1 MPVLVLSGD
10 SELSKDRRV
19 EEIRKKIGGDYLR
32 VHPED
37 SGKIDLVSSNLKNIG
52 MFGSRIVIDILD
64 FDSWKAKEKKELL
77 EMLKMVPEDI
87 YVVIRSSKG
96 IKGFKAESFPLPKPW
111 ERDRWMELT
120 KKKFEKKGL
129 KISREVLEYF
139 LDVVGTDEYRI
150 ETEVEKLSLYS
161 EGEVTAGDIDAVVY
175 RSTHAGV
182 DELCFAISE
191 RRVDDAH
198 RTLPDVLKGADLL
211 VLTASLAKHF
221 EDLFRLRVA
230 AKVKENYIWPDVAK
244 YSKELGMPVPKVA
257 RFLGFKFKGWKNE
270 PFNHITEYSVED
282 LANILKKLFILDR
295 NVKMSENPI
304 VHLHDFIESFR
315 GGWGV

>member
-19 EEIRKKIGGDYLR
+19 EEIRKKIGGEYIR

-52 MFGSRIVIDILD
+52 MFGSRVVIDILD

-77 EMLKMVPEDI
+77 EILKRVPEDI
-87 YVVIRSSKG
+87 YVVIRSEKG
-96 IKGFKAESFPLPKPW
+96 IKGLKSESFPLPKPW
-111 ERDRWMELT
+111 ERDKWMELI
-120 KKKFEKKGL
+120 KKKFERKGL

-161 EGEVTAGDIDAVVY
+161 EGEVTAKDIDEVVY
-175 RSTHAGV
+175 RSAHTGV
-182 DELCFAISE
+182 DELCFAVSE

-198 RTLPDVLKGADLL
+198 RMLPDVLKSVDLL

-221 EDLFRLRVA
+221 EDLFRLRVVV
-230 AKVKENYIWPDVAK
+230 KVKENYIWPDVAK
-244 YSKELGMPVPKVA
+244 YSKDLGMPVPKVA

-270 PFNHITEYSVED
+270 PFNHIVEYSIEAIAD
-282 LANILKKLFILDR
+282 ILKRLFLLDR
-295 NVKMSENPI
+295 SVKMSESPLA
-304 VHLHDFIESFR
+304 HLHDFIESFR
-315 GGWGV
+315 GDRGV